1 MKGPGV
7 HRSMGPVARKMCLL
21 VCVCAFG
28 GSMRMLVYFA
38 LPANLH
44 MSAYVL

>member
-1 MKGPGV
+1 
-7 HRSMGPVARKMCLL
+7 MGPVARRMRLS
-21 VCVCAFG
+21 VCVRVFS

-44 MSAYVL
+44 VSATFCKLTPLF